1 MVVKSLAALL
11 VLAVTVVFLT
21 AQTVVQA
28 DEIAVVASA
37 GNPATNV
44 SLGDL
49 RKMFSGTKRSWPSG
63 QPIKLITRG
72 PGCRERLALLR
83 LLAMSEDEYKQYWTA
98 QVFRGEAD
106 AAPLIVPSVG
116 MQKEAIIAFPGA
128 LSLVIARDVK
138 PGMKVIRVDG
148 LLPGEAGYRLH

>member
-1 MVVKSLAALL
+1 MVVKSWSTLL
-11 VLAVTVVFLT
+11 VLAMTMLSLA
-21 AQTVVQA
+21 AQVASQA
-28 DEIAVVASA
+28 DDIAVVASS

-49 RKMFSGTKRSWPSG
+49 RKMLSGTKRSWPGG
-63 QPIKLITRG
+63 QPIKLITRS
-72 PGCRERLALLR
+72 PGCIERLVWLR
-83 LLAMSEDEYKQYWTA
+83 LLAMSEGEYKQYWTA

-116 MQKEAIIAFPGA
+116 MQKEAILAFPGA

-148 LLPGEAGYRLH
+148 LLPGEAGYPLH

>member
-1 MVVKSLAALL
+1 MVVKSLSTLL
-11 VLAVTVVFLT
+11 VLAVTIIFLA

-28 DEIAVVASA
+28 DDIAVVASS

-49 RKMFSGTKRSWPSG
+49 RKMFSGTKRSWPGG

-72 PGCRERLALLR
+72 PGCIERLALLR
-83 LLAMSEDEYKQYWTA
+83 LLATSEAEYKQYWTA